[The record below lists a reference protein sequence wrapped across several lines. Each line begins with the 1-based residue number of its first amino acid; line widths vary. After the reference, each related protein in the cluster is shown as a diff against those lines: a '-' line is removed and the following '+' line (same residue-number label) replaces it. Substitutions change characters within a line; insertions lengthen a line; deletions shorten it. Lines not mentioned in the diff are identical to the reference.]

1 MDAWDSGRTT
11 CTPGGIEAIRSKGP
25 ETRGRRSQRAYLDG
39 DSEPQ
44 KVTSKQN

>member
-25 ETRGRRSQRAYLDG
+25 ERGRRGQRVHLDG